1 VATSFLAPAIA
12 RSREIVISRS
22 TKAVLTLVP
31 ELKKAEGEEISARA
45 FVILLSSALG
55 IGLLS
60 LLTINTLLTQ
70 DAFVLQRLKHN
81 VNMAND
87 QRDAILRNVATQ
99 SSPENLSMAAQK
111 MGMVPATN
119 PQFIDISLK
128 TQLSVSTSTTSHA

>member
-1 VATSFLAPAIA
+1 MATSFLAPAIA

-31 ELKKAEGEEISARA
+31 ELKKEEGEDISARA
-45 FVILLSSALG
+45 FVILLGSALG

-60 LLTINTLLTQ
+60 LLLINTLLTQ

-81 VNMAND
+81 VNSTND

-99 SSPENLSMAAQK
+99 SSPENLSIAAQK
-111 MGMVPATN
+111 TGMVPAKN
-119 PQFIDISLK
+119 PQFIDISVK
-128 TQLSVSTSTTSHA
+128 APVSVSTATTSHA

>member
-1 VATSFLAPAIA
+1 MATSFLAPAIA

-31 ELKKAEGEEISARA
+31 ELKKEEGEEISARA
-45 FVILLSSALG
+45 FVILLGSALG
-55 IGLLS
+55 VGLLS
-60 LLTINTLLTQ
+60 LLLINTLLTQ

-81 VNMAND
+81 VNMTND

-99 SSPENLSMAAQK
+99 SSPESLSTAAHK

-119 PQFIDISLK
+119 PQFIDISVK
-128 TQLSVSTSTTSHA
+128 APVTVSTPTSSHA